1 MPAPRHIQ
9 KMAWYREIAEACK
22 KEKNHAEVARLF
34 GLHPKYGRQHVYRIL
49 KRLKSGT
56 WKIKIR

>member
-1 MPAPRHIQ
+1 MPTPRHIQ

-34 GLHPKYGRQHVYRIL
+34 GLHPKYGRQHVHWILRRL
-49 KRLKSGT
+49 KRATAK
-56 WKIKIR
+56 K

>member
-1 MPAPRHIQ
+1 MPTPRHIQ

-34 GLHPKYGRQHVYRIL
+34 GLHPKYGRQHVYWIL
-49 KRLKSGT
+49 RKLKGN
-56 WKIKIR
+56 KI